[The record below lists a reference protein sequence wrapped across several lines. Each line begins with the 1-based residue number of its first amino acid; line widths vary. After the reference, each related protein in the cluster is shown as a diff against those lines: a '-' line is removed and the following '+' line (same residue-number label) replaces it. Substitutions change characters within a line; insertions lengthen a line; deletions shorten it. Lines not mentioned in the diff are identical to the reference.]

1 MSAVDQH
8 KMSAAELALLDAA
21 IGDEP
26 LELLLCTGTR
36 ADTGGWLRRSPVWL
50 GVTGRQI
57 VLIAAAR
64 RQHVER
70 LPLAD
75 VRDSWYCHV
84 TGQLVIEP
92 ADRLTFGRLN
102 LPPTDA
108 LDVLERIAASEQA
121 GKGAPTLPTEK
132 QHAH

>member
-1 MSAVDQH
+1 MSVVDQH
-8 KMSAAELALLDAA
+8 KMSAAELSLLNAA

-26 LELLLCTGTR
+26 LELLLRSRTR

-50 GVTGRQI
+50 GVTDRQI
-57 VLIAAAR
+57 VLFAAAR
-64 RQHVER
+64 RQYVEQM
-70 LPLAD
+70 PLAD
-75 VRDSWYCHV
+75 ARDSWYCHV

-92 ADRLTFGRLN
+92 ADRLTFGRVN

-108 LDVLERIAASEQA
+108 LDVLERIAASKQT
-121 GKGAPTLPTEK
+121 GKGAPPLPTEK